1 MKTRILIFS
10 FFLIFIIVGCSNLKT
25 QQNETN
31 NSTNIINKNSIN
43 TNISPT
49 NQNLDNTK
57 IVNSL
62 RGYLIYKT
70 KSCAFRRIDPPY
82 LPEAPCAPDSGYV
95 VLSDSKDNLKTN
107 PLDEKTILNQNQILV
122 YSVPDSVIDKIVLG
136 NIYEFKG
143 SVKKAN
149 YCEIDSDC
157 TYKPNLGFVKG
168 CDRLFNINEDLT
180 EIILKEKMFFDY
192 RCQSVEIS
200 CIPHNRINLK
210 CENNK
215 CVSISNN

>member
-143 SVKKAN
+143 SVKKYN
-149 YCEIDSDC
+149 DIVSIKY
-157 TYKPNLGFVKG
+157 LGIK
-168 CDRLFNINEDLT
+168 NIVNCKELEN

>member
-49 NQNLDNTK
+49 NQNLDN
-57 IVNSL
+57 
-62 RGYLIYKT
+62 
-70 KSCAFRRIDPPY
+70 
-82 LPEAPCAPDSGYV
+82 
-95 VLSDSKDNLKTN
+95 
-107 PLDEKTILNQNQILV
+107 
-122 YSVPDSVIDKIVLG
+122 SVPDSVIDKIVLG

-143 SVKKAN
+143 SVKKYNDIVSIKYLGIKNIVNCKELENEINTLVKKAN